1 MQQIARNGRAW
12 QPFSQAPDA
21 DKGKL
26 RRKRKEIWTW
36 FIEVAGFRVLCT
48 FKVALHGA
56 ELPSV
61 CDVQHISPTPQAQQ
75 FAAEHFSRQFATS
88 NVCNGLGSSGFGS
101 YGQLLAAVYSR
112 NVSTSTGTGVM
123 SVRHKT
129 QAWLH
134 VQRCYDD
141 TTCSLPASSA
151 IGFLSCRGP
160 ASWCLGQDITNAVNP

>member
-36 FIEVAGFRVLCT
+36 FIEVSFFRVLST
-48 FKVALHGA
+48 FKMALHGA

-61 CDVQHISPTPQAQQ
+61 CDVQHMSPTPQGQQ
-75 FAAEHFSRQFATS
+75 VAAEHFSRQFATS
-88 NVCNGLGSSGFGS
+88 NVLNGLGSSGFGS
-101 YGQLLAAVYSR
+101 YIR
-112 NVSTSTGTGVM
+112 NVSTTTGTGVA

-129 QAWLH
+129 QVWLH

-141 TTCSLPASSA
+141 TTCSLATSSA
-151 IGFLSCRGP
+151 IGLLSCRGLG
-160 ASWCLGQDITNAVNP
+160 SWCLGRDINNAVKP